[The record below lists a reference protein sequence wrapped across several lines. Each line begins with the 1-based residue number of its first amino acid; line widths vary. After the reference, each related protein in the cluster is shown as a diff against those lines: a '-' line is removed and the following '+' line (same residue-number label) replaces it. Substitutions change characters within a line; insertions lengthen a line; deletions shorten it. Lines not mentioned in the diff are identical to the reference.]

1 MHIAVIADEA
11 QKTAWSARGFREGY
25 SISWLSEPIETT
37 DAEADV
43 YIDLLF
49 NNDPQRLALLT
60 ALLPKTVIVNSVTQ
74 TGADLPENF
83 IRLNG
88 WPGFLQSEKTECCC
102 SPLQEEKL
110 KEIISVFNRTAC
122 LVPDQP
128 GFITARVVA
137 MIINEAF
144 WALDEGVSTR
154 PEIDIA
160 MKTGTNYPFGPFEWC
175 GMIGPEHVAGLLKRL
190 TEINKRYQPAPG
202 LIHETENL

>member
-1 MHIAVIADEA
+1 MHIAVIADEG

-25 SISWLSEPIETT
+25 TISWLNEPVETT

-60 ALLPKTVIVNSVTQ
+60 ALFPATVIVNAVTQ
-74 TGADLPENF
+74 TGPELPENF

-88 WPGFLQSEKTECCC
+88 WPGFLQSEKTECSC
-102 SPLQEEKL
+102 SSKQEEKL
-110 KEIISVFNRTAC
+110 KEVLSVFNRTAC

-128 GFITARVVA
+128 GFVTARVVA

-144 WALDEGVSTR
+144 WALDEAVSTR
-154 PEIDIA
+154 TAIDIA

-175 GMIGPEHVAGLLKRL
+175 GMIGAGKIAGLLNRL
-190 TEINKRYQPAPG
+190 TLINKRYQPAPA
-202 LIHETENL
+202 LIREIEKL